1 MTRSNRAWFYGII
14 AVRTMSTRKFKLL
27 FLTLCLL
34 VVAGGAAVYLFR
46 GDAFPGEQQ
55 VSAKV
60 KEIDGYRNWKKVN
73 SVPQLM
79 PDRVAISCAILTSPE
94 SGKPLQSGPH
104 ADVHFNVFVNSTG
117 QKAMLEQKSP
127 AFPAGSVIVKE
138 KLASKAS
145 ANPQLLT
152 VMIKHEKGYNERSG
166 DWEYMVTD
174 GTGAK
179 VEGRGMM
186 ENCQSCHVGQKK
198 TDYLFRTYLEEE
210 TKKNL
215 K

>member
-1 MTRSNRAWFYGII
+1 
-14 AVRTMSTRKFKLL
+14 MSTRKFKIL

-34 VVAGGAAVYLFR
+34 VTAGAAGVYLFT
-46 GDAFPGEQQ
+46 GDAFPGEER

-60 KEIDGYRNWKKVN
+60 KEIEGYRTWKKVN

-79 PDRVAISCAILTSPE
+79 PDRVAMSCAILRSPE
-94 SGKPLQSGPH
+94 TGKPLQSGPH
-104 ADVHFNVFVNSTG
+104 AGVHFNVYVNSTG
-117 QKAMLEQKSP
+117 QKAMLGEKSP

-138 KLASKAS
+138 KLASKES
-145 ANPQLLT
+145 TNPQLLT

-186 ENCQSCHVGQKK
+186 ENCQACHVGQKK
-198 TDYLFRTYLEEE
+198 TDYLFRSYLEED

>member
-1 MTRSNRAWFYGII
+1 
-14 AVRTMSTRKFKLL
+14 MSTRKFKLL

-34 VVAGGAAVYLFR
+34 VLAGAAGVYLFR
-46 GDAFPGEQQ
+46 GDAFPGEEQ
-55 VSAKV
+55 VSASV
-60 KEIDGYRNWKKVN
+60 KEIERYRSWKKVN
-73 SVPQLM
+73 SMPQLM
-79 PDRVAISCAILTSPE
+79 PDRVAMSCAILTSPE
-94 SGKPLQSGPH
+94 TGSRLRSGPH
-104 ADVHFNVFVNSTG
+104 ADVHFNVYVNSTG

-127 AFPAGSVIVKE
+127 VFPAGSVIVKE
-138 KLASKAS
+138 KLASKES
-145 ANPQLLT
+145 TIPQLLT

-174 GTGAK
+174 GTGTK

-198 TDYLFRTYLEEE
+198 TDYLFRTYLEED

>member
-1 MTRSNRAWFYGII
+1 MT
-14 AVRTMSTRKFKLL
+14 TRKFKIL

-34 VVAGGAAVYLFR
+34 IIAGAGTVYIFSGGAL
-46 GDAFPGEQQ
+46 PGPVR

-60 KEIDGYRNWKKVN
+60 PEIDGYRNWKKIN

-79 PDRVAISCAILTSPE
+79 PYRVAMSCAILTSPE
-94 SGKPLQSGPH
+94 TGERLSSGPH
-104 ADVHFNVFVNSTG
+104 AGVHFNVYVNSIG
-117 QKAMLEQKSP
+117 QKAMLEERSP
-127 AFPAGSVIVKE
+127 VFPAGSVIVKE

-145 ANPQLLT
+145 IDPQLLT

-174 GTGAK
+174 GTGTK
-179 VEGRGMM
+179 VQGRGMI
-186 ENCQSCHVGQKK
+186 ENCQACHIGEKK
-198 TDYLFRTYLEEE
+198 TDYIFRTYLEEP
-210 TKKNL
+210 TRKNL